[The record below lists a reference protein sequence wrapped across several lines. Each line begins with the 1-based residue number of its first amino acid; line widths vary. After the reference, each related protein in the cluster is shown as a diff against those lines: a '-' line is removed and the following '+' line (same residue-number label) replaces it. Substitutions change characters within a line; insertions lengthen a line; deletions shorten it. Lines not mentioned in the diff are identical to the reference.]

1 MIIGVTGTNGS
12 GKGEVARYLVAE
24 KGFTHFSSRE
34 IITEEIVR
42 RGMPVNRDSM
52 NIVANDMRAT
62 LGATYPQAQLFERA
76 RAHGGDAVIESVREV
91 PGAELIRANGGFL
104 VGVDADRKI
113 RYERVVKRASSTDHV
128 DFDTFVAQE
137 EKEMQNPDPAKQN
150 VGGVMKIVDVTL
162 HNNTTFEAF
171 HKEIDAALEEFKRKE
186 SISHLTT

>member
-52 NIVANDMRAT
+52 NVVANDMRAKT
-62 LGATYPQAQLFERA
+62 GATYPQEQLYERA
-76 RAHGGDAVIESVREV
+76 AAHGGDAVIESVREV
-91 PGAELIRANGGFL
+91 PGAQFLRAHGAFLI
-104 VGVDADRKI
+104 GVDADQRE
-113 RYERVVKRASSTDHV
+113 RYERITKRASATDHV

-137 EKEMQNPDPAKQN
+137 EREMENPDPAKQN
-150 VGGVMKIVDVTL
+150 VGGVMKIVDATL
-162 HNNTTFEAF
+162 LNNGTFEEF
-171 HKEIDAALEEFKRKE
+171 HQEIDAALEGFKRKE
-186 SISHLTT
+186 SI